1 MPLARK
7 SSACNVNPAQRTVAN
22 NSSLSRKTRIAVPE
36 YISKRIQANLYL
48 FKLEPMN
55 DHAYMARAIQLAKL
69 GNFTA
74 HPNPRVGCVI
84 VKDQVIVAEGWH
96 EKTGGPHAEV
106 MALAIAGEQAKGAT
120 VYVTLEPCSH
130 TGRTPP
136 CADALVNAGVRRVV
150 IAMQDPNPRVA
161 GTGFERLRNA
171 GIEVSVGLLESE
183 ARRINPGFIRRMEWG
198 LPYVR
203 LKMAVSLDGRTA
215 MASGE
220 SKWITGE
227 AARADVQKL
236 RARSSAIVTGAG
248 TILSDDPSLSVRT
261 ETVTRQP
268 LRVIV
273 DSHLS
278 TPPDAK
284 ILAEDGEVLVVT
296 VSEDA
301 EASMALVDAG
311 AEITQL
317 SSAAHGVDL
326 PELMQY
332 LAERECNE
340 VLIEAGATLAG
351 SALSSRI
358 VDELVIYVAPH
369 LMGSDAK
376 GMFNMP
382 ELQTMQDRIEL
393 AIQDVRM
400 IGDDLRITALVQYK
414 D

>member
-1 MPLARK
+1 M
-7 SSACNVNPAQRTVAN
+7 C
-22 NSSLSRKTRIAVPE
+22 I
-36 YISKRIQANLYL
+36 I
-48 FKLEPMN
+48 
-55 DHAYMARAIQLAKL
+55 
-69 GNFTA
+69 
-74 HPNPRVGCVI
+74 
-84 VKDQVIVAEGWH
+84 
-96 EKTGGPHAEV
+96 EV
-106 MALAIAGEQAKGAT
+106 MKLFNT
-120 VYVTLEPCSH
+120 VK
-130 TGRTPP
+130 
-136 CADALVNAGVRRVV
+136 
-150 IAMQDPNPRVA
+150 
-161 GTGFERLRNA
+161 A
-171 GIEVSVGLLESE
+171 GI
-183 ARRINPGFIRRMEWG
+183 R
-198 LPYVR
+198 
-203 LKMAVSLDGRTA
+203 GR
-215 MASGE
+215 
-220 SKWITGE
+220 
-227 AARADVQKL
+227 
-236 RARSSAIVTGAG
+236 VT
-248 TILSDDPSLSVRT
+248 
-261 ETVTRQP
+261 
-268 LRVIV
+268 
-273 DSHLS
+273 
-278 TPPDAK
+278 K

-400 IGDDLRITALVQYK
+400 VGDDLRITALVQYK

>member
-1 MPLARK
+1 
-7 SSACNVNPAQRTVAN
+7 
-22 NSSLSRKTRIAVPE
+22 
-36 YISKRIQANLYL
+36 
-48 FKLEPMN
+48 MN
-55 DHAYMARAIQLAKL
+55 DLAYMARAIQLAKL

-84 VKDQVIVAEGWH
+84 VKDDAIVAEGWH
-96 EKTGGPHAEV
+96 EQTGGPHAEA
-106 MALAIAGEQAKGAT
+106 MALTAAGDRALGST

-136 CADALVNAGVRRVV
+136 CADTIVSAGVGRVV
-150 IAMQDPNPRVA
+150 VAMQDPNPQVA
-161 GTGFERLRNA
+161 GTGLERLRAA
-171 GIEVSVGLLESE
+171 GIDVSVGVLETE
-183 ARRINPGFIRRMEWG
+183 ARKLNPGFIRRMEQG

-203 LKMAVSLDGRTA
+203 LKIAVSLDGRTA
-215 MASGE
+215 MANGE

-248 TILSDDPSLSVRT
+248 TILSDNPSLTVRT
-261 ETVTRQP
+261 EKVTRQP

-278 TPPDAK
+278 TPSESR
-284 ILAEDGEVLVVT
+284 IFTEVGEVLVVT
-296 VSEDA
+296 VSEDE
-301 EASMALVDAG
+301 EASKTLVDAG
-311 AEITQL
+311 AEVVQL

-326 PELMQY
+326 RELLQY
-332 LAERECNE
+332 LGERECNE

-351 SALSSRI
+351 SALSSGI
-358 VDELVIYVAPH
+358 VDELVIYMAPH

-376 GMFNMP
+376 GMFNIP
-382 ELQTMQDRIEL
+382 GLQSIQDRVDLDIR
-393 AIQDVRM
+393 DVRM
-400 IGDDLRITALVQYK
+400 VGKDLRITAMVRNE

>member
-1 MPLARK
+1 
-7 SSACNVNPAQRTVAN
+7 
-22 NSSLSRKTRIAVPE
+22 
-36 YISKRIQANLYL
+36 
-48 FKLEPMN
+48 MN

-106 MALAIAGEQAKGAT
+106 MALAIAGEQAEGAT